1 MNSVQKTS
9 RITNVELLSVA
20 VQEAVD
26 RADGL
31 PGVVV
36 MYGYSGVG
44 KSKAA
49 SYCVTKKRAYYVECR
64 DTWTRKAFLL
74 AVLAD
79 MGIEPERTLSEMVAQ
94 VAAQMAKS
102 GRPLI
107 VDDVQYLLDREV
119 ANVLTDIHNA
129 SNGGTLILIGEEKVP
144 TSLKRLERLHNR
156 VFKWV
161 PAQQASLDD
170 LQTLAADHY
179 PDVAFEV
186 SLLEGIL
193 DATKGCLRRA
203 VVNLSHVHQT
213 ALELG
218 EETMGLVQWGSKGWD
233 NGEAP
238 AREPAELAKG
248 V

>member
-1 MNSVQKTS
+1 MSSVQKTS

-26 RADGL
+26 RAEGL

-49 SYCVTKKRAYYVECR
+49 SYCVIKKRAYYVECR
-64 DTWTRKAFLL
+64 DTWTRKAFLQ

-79 MGIEPERTLSEMVAQ
+79 MGVVPERTLSEMVAQ
-94 VAAQMAKS
+94 IAEQLAK
-102 GRPLI
+102 GKRPLI

-144 TSLKRLERLHNR
+144 VSLKRLERLHNR

-170 LQTLAADHY
+170 LQVLAADCY
-179 PDVAFEV
+179 PDVVFEV
-186 SLLEGIL
+186 ALLEAVL

-203 VVNLSHVHQT
+203 AVNLSHVHQK

-218 EETMGLVQWGSKGWD
+218 EETMGLAQWGDRGWD

-238 AREPAELAKG
+238 QRPKPADEKG
-248 V
+248 E